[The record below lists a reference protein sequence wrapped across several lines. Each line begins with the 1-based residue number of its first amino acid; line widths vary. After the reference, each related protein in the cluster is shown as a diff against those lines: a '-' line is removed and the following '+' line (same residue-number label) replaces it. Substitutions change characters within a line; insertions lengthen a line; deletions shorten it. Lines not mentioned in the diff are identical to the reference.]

1 MSTLVSR
8 VVGAV
13 AATATAGTLMIAAPV
28 SAAPVGAA
36 TAASGAVRTAVA
48 PSAGER
54 NPKVS
59 RSLTGVRPSAYI
71 GKYYRTRS
79 EGTRRCIVRRE
90 SGGNYRIASASGRYR
105 GAYQFNSSLARATA
119 KRMGR
124 SDLARRPMNVRPRII
139 VAPVP
144 KPNISVHITAIP
156 GINHNPAALIAHI
169 RATKPA
175 IAR

>member
-105 GAYQFNSSLARATA
+105 GAYQFNASLARATA

-124 SDLARRPMNVRPRII
+124 SDLARRPMNRWSRFEQDKAFWI
-139 VAPVP
+139 VWNNGRGAGNWPTR
-144 KPNISVHITAIP
+144 H
-156 GINHNPAALIAHI
+156 GC
-169 RATKPA
+169 
-175 IAR
+175 